1 MPPSVRLIVNPSA
14 GAGRAAKALPG
25 VEAALHDA
33 GIDFQTVHTT
43 SIAHATELAGQA
55 ARMGQIAAAMGGDG
69 MVGCV
74 AGAVARENGV
84 LAVVPG
90 GRGNDFAR
98 VLGIPKDP
106 AGAVAL
112 IAAGHERAIDLGQAG
127 GKPFVGI

>member
-74 AGAVARENGV
+74 AGANGV
-84 LAVVPG
+84 LAVVAG